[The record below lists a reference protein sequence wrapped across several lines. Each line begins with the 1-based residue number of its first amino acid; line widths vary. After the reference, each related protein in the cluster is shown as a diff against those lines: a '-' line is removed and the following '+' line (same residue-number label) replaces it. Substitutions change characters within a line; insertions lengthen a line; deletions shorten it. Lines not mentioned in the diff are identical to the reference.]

1 MKVLR
6 VILIIILVV
15 LIAGLA
21 GGIYG
26 IVHTTGLDT
35 TYPNL
40 ILNGV
45 EVGGLTEAQ
54 VAEKLNASGWQ
65 ERVATPLTV
74 TTVGGQS
81 FEVDPLQSGLVLPAE
96 EAASRTESS

>member
-1 MKVLR
+1 MKIFR
-6 VILIIILVV
+6 IILVV
-15 LIAGLA
+15 ILVLVIAGLA

-26 IVHTTGLDT
+26 MVHISGLDT

-54 VAEKLNASGWQ
+54 VAEKLSTSGWQ
-65 ERVATPLTV
+65 ERVST
-74 TTVGGQS
+74 
-81 FEVDPLQSGLVLPAE
+81 
-96 EAASRTESS
+96 